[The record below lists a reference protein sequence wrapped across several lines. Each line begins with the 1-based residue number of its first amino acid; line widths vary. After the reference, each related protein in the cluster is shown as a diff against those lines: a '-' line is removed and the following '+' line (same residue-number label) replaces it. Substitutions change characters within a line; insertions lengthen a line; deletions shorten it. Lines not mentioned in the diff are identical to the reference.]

1 MPRRK
6 IDRSTSADGNVIDLK
21 TGKPVQ
27 VPVIP
32 VICAQVRRY
41 RELAGMEQK
50 ELAGRLGIT
59 ANTISNWENGRARPD
74 INLIPE
80 LCRILGITYADLFDA
95 ADPGGESGRLTP
107 REKTL
112 VSRYAQLDPGNRQV
126 VDSLI
131 LSMLTVQEAR
141 RCPALRRYSFFQK
154 ALAAGRGDPT
164 ELDRLAMPVFLY
176 KDRLDD
182 TLETSAA
189 RRADC
194 IFMVS
199 GDSMEPA
206 YSDRDLVLVER
217 IPDAASLGVG
227 ETGAFIVGN
236 EMYIKE
242 YSKEGLVSLNPRY
255 PMLRFDGEDSVYLI
269 GRVVGKVDPA
279 CIASPADVEKYHMVH
294 EQEEETGNSAGKHG
308 DGESAVVQKE
318 FIDKYLR

>member
-6 IDRSTSADGNVIDLK
+6 IDRSTSADGKMIDMK

-27 VPVIP
+27 VPVVP
-32 VICAQVRRY
+32 VICAQVRHF

-59 ANTISNWENGRARPD
+59 SNTVSNWENGRARPD

-80 LCRILGITYADLFDA
+80 LCRVLGVSYADLFDA
-95 ADPGGESGRLTP
+95 ADPGADSAGLTP

-112 VSRYAQLDPGNRQV
+112 ISRYAQLDAGNRQI

-131 LSMLTVQEAR
+131 ESMITVQEAR
-141 RCPALRRYSFFQK
+141 QCPSLRRYSFFRK

-164 ELDRLAMPVFLY
+164 EVDRLAAPVFLY
-176 KDRLDD
+176 RDRIAETLD
-182 TLETSAA
+182 TSAA

-199 GDSMEPA
+199 GDSMEPV
-206 YSDRDLVLVER
+206 YTDRDLVLVER
-217 IPDAASLGVG
+217 IPDAAALNVG
-227 ETGAFIVGN
+227 EIGAFIVGN
-236 EMYIKE
+236 EMYIKK

-255 PMLRFDGEDSVYLI
+255 PILRFDGEDNVFLI

-279 CIASPADVEKYHMVH
+279 CVASPEDVDKYRMVH
-294 EQEEETGNSAGKHG
+294 EQEEDTKSPGNAFLQGTGYRS
-308 DGESAVVQKE
+308 
-318 FIDKYLR
+318 F